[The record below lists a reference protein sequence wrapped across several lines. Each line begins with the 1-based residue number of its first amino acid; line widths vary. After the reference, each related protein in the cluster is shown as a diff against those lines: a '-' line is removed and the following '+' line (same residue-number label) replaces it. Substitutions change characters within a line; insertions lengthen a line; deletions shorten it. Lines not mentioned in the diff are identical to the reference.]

1 MSLLSRENSPSENF
15 SVDAKKK
22 KEKEKKKQLLLTDT
36 AIKRQCKCYGH

>member
-15 SVDAKKK
+15 SVGAKKK
-22 KEKEKKKQLLLTDT
+22 KEKEKKQLLLTDT